1 MFKDISGYVLT
12 ISSEISRAAWE
23 RLVEGVLSH
32 AAATPSHLD
41 AVLKAEPQF
50 AIGYAVKGLLLL
62 SLARRE
68 LLPDVQ
74 HCLQH
79 AVKAAAARPVAALAF
94 NAPALVALG

>member
-1 MFKDISGYVLT
+1 M
-12 ISSEISRAAWE
+12 
-23 RLVEGVLSH
+23 LSH
-32 AAATPSHLD
+32 AAATPANLD

-50 AIGYAVKGLLLL
+50 AMGYTVKGLLLL

-74 HCLQH
+74 QCLQH
-79 AVKAAAARPVAALAF
+79 AADAAAARPVTALAF